1 MVEYCVSRP
10 DHSSSPDAPP
20 LFPRAVKAVFLDFG
34 TMGAGL
40 DVSGLESLVDELIV
54 FDDTADDE
62 IAERIADV
70 DIVFTNK
77 IRLNAEL
84 LESAPK
90 LRFIALT
97 ATGTDNIDTAFAA
110 EHGIGV
116 ANIRDYCTQSVAEH
130 VFGVMLTL
138 THSLNR
144 YHNAVRAGE
153 WQQSTDFCM
162 LNFPIRELSALALG
176 IVGYGALGQGVAR
189 FAREFGM
196 RVLVSARPGADSIPD
211 DRVRFDD
218 LLAEADVV
226 TLHCPL
232 TDDTRNLFGA
242 SQFRAMK
249 PGAILINTAR
259 GGLVDSQ
266 ALVDALSN
274 GEIAAAAVDV
284 LPKEP
289 PVDGDPLLD
298 YDGGNLI
305 ITPHIAWATDTAR
318 QNAIDELA
326 ANTKAFLE
334 GEQRNRVV

>member
-1 MVEYCVSRP
+1 M
-10 DHSSSPDAPP
+10 
-20 LFPRAVKAVFLDFG
+20 KAVFLDYG
-34 TMGAGL
+34 TMGSGL
-40 DVSGLESLVDELIV
+40 DVSGLEDLVDEFV
-54 FDDTADDE
+54 VYDDTTDE
-62 IAERIADV
+62 QIAERIADF

-77 IRLNAEL
+77 IRLNADL
-84 LESAPK
+84 LENAPRLK
-90 LRFIALT
+90 FIALT
-97 ATGTDNIDTAFAA
+97 ATGTDNIDTDFAA
-110 EHGIGV
+110 KHEIGV

-162 LNFPIRELSALALG
+162 LNYPIRELSALTLG
-176 IVGYGALGQGVAR
+176 IVGYGALGHGVAGYV
-189 FAREFGM
+189 REFGM
-196 RVLVSARPGADSIPD
+196 QVLISARPGTDSIPE
-211 DRVRFDD
+211 DRVRFED
-218 LLAEADVV
+218 LLGEADII

-232 TDDTRNLFGA
+232 TEETRNLFG
-242 SQFRAMK
+242 SKQFRAMK
-249 PGAILINTAR
+249 KDAILINTAR

-266 ALVDALSN
+266 ALVDALTN

-298 YDGGNLI
+298 YEGPNLI
-305 ITPHIAWATDTAR
+305 VTPHIAWATDTAR

-326 ANTKAFLE
+326 ANTRAFLA
-334 GEQRNRVV
+334 GDRRNRVV